1 MKNLI
6 GLAMIAAVLF
16 GAYKLWE
23 VYDQSNTTKKLE
35 GRVDQRQ
42 EFGAHLQGMD
52 LRLEQRLREAYGKG
66 ALGLAAFLKD
76 YGNTV
81 HLQDPRLAW
90 VELDYAKLLINKD
103 PGQGKKVFQQVQ
115 ARVPNGSALAAK
127 VKDDAEIWQKVDVR

>member
-16 GAYKLWE
+16 GVYKLWE
-23 VYDQSNTTKKLE
+23 VYDQSNATKKLE
-35 GRVDQRQ
+35 GRVDQTR

-52 LRLEQRLREAYGKG
+52 LRLEPRLREAYGKG

-76 YGNTV
+76 YSNTP

-103 PGQGKKVFQQVQ
+103 PGQGKKVFLQVQ
-115 ARVPNGSALAAK
+115 ARVPTGSPVAGQ
-127 VKDDAEIWQKVDVR
+127 VKNDAEIWQKVDTR